1 MYVALIKLRSQ
12 FSKNLFI
19 CLFAHSDSDL
29 ISWYEFSSQFN
40 GTSRATYGKI
50 QEVYQ
55 REGMR
60 SYGRKQWHRA
70 GETKLRLKRA
80 RRGKRSEGDWR
91 QRWSICHFLLLFP
104 QSFWWRE
111 KMYKKDCAISLP
123 TGFIFEHCRLVSQ
136 CNAPPITSHS
146 FAPTPHPSRP
156 SAHAPSTLW
165 RQSLLRTGGGI
176 WFCHPQSTSY
186 PPSLPPS
193 PPPHVFAGFLL
204 LASSLPRSLLF
215 FLFFFF
221 SISCEKLWCIRK
233 LLQ

>member
-1 MYVALIKLRSQ
+1 MNSTC
-12 FSKNLFI
+12 NLT
-19 CLFAHSDSDL
+19 AH
-29 ISWYEFSSQFN
+29 IEWHMERFRRFC
-40 GTSRATYGKI
+40 
-50 QEVYQ
+50 Q

-156 SAHAPSTLW
+156 SAHAPSTVW
-165 RQSLLRTGGGI
+165 RQLLLRRGGGI

-193 PPPHVFAGFLL
+193 
-204 LASSLPRSLLF
+204 LPTPSCLCWLPSPRFISAQITAF
-215 FLFFFF
+215 FSFF